1 MGLLPKGRAY
11 VRVAQQSIVRDPG
24 VRIADQKPAREPH
37 EISDFAGTP
46 QTGLGKPR
54 QGTHLSSLRTTH
66 RRVPEGAFCRRF

>member
-1 MGLLPKGRAY
+1 MRLLPKGRGY

-24 VRIADQKPAREPH
+24 VRIADQKPAE
-37 EISDFAGTP
+37 
-46 QTGLGKPR
+46 TGLGKPR

>member
-1 MGLLPKGRAY
+1 MTTLPTGR
-11 VRVAQQSIVRDPG
+11 VRVLAAQQTEIRDPG
-24 VRIADQKPAREPH
+24 VRIADHKPA
-37 EISDFAGTP
+37 